1 MINQTPR
8 KKETPRNKDF
18 PRVMTL
24 LRKERRLSQKKVAED
39 LGIPQALLSHYENGK
54 REPGLNFLVQAAN
67 YYNVSVDYL
76 LGRTGSATGAVVS
89 GQELAE
95 SSASEKFAGSIAL
108 SAVFFRKKII
118 TNALDVI
125 FMLLAKTKNNEL
137 GEHVADFL
145 TTAVYRAYRMVYSAG
160 GKNDENSFAVPSD
173 EVAGVTSALMQL
185 EDIKARSAARNGSAD
200 EKITSVRLEQEFS
213 KQSTAL
219 FSIVST
225 TEKTIEK
232 M

>member
-1 MINQTPR
+1 MKNDS
-8 KKETPRNKDF
+8 PRNKDF

-24 LRKERRLSQKKVAED
+24 LRKERNLSQKKVAED
-39 LGIPQALLSHYENGK
+39 LGIAQALLSHYENGK
-54 REPGLNFLVQAAN
+54 REPGLNFLIQAAD

-89 GQELAE
+89 EQELTE
-95 SSASEKFAGSIAL
+95 SSGSEKFAGNIAL

-137 GEHVADFL
+137 CEKVADFL
-145 TTAVYRAYRMVYSAG
+145 TTAVYRSYRMVYSAG
-160 GKNDENSFAVPSD
+160 SQNDEHSFAVPAD
-173 EVAGVTSALMQL
+173 EVSGVASALMQL
-185 EDIKARSAARNGSAD
+185 QEIKARAAGKAGSAD

-219 FSIVST
+219 FSIIST